1 MASNALAS
9 LDERLKD
16 IDQLLEA
23 HSALTKFKRAEQ
35 SAKNAGADLSKI
47 ADVVKKLV
55 TAPGKG
61 RPAEVEAINKAAFVL
76 LMSHF
81 QGFVDDLHR
90 EAANKLLK
98 GKVDDVDELIK
109 LVKPRSAN
117 PHPEIIEQMFSGLGI
132 HDVMSSINWQKTSNK
147 KVKSRLKGYIE
158 TRNKIAHGAEVKIKK
173 QKVKQFQQ
181 FVNLLSTKID
191 AAVPASA
198 QKFVGSVP

>member
-81 QGFVDDLHR
+81 QGFIDDL
-90 EAANKLLK
+90 AANKLLK
-98 GKVDDVDELIK
+98 GKVADVDELIK

-158 TRNKIAHGAEVKIKK
+158 TRNKIAHGAEVKIMK

-181 FVNLLSTKID
+181 FVNLLSNKID
-191 AAVPASA
+191 AAVRASA
-198 QKFVGSVP
+198 QKFVGSVPG